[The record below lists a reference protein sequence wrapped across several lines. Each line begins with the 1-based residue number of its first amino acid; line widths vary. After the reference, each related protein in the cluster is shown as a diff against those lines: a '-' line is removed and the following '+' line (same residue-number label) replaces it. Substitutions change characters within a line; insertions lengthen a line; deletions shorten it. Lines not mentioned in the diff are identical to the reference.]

1 MMSLRFRGGERIQR
15 GREIGGIVRFFRS
28 LFTPTLSKLG
38 GTVVK
43 AAQSKAGKVAMNAL
57 KEQAVD
63 SGMNLAIDALQGR
76 DMKESWEK
84 HVGNAKKR
92 GASTLELIN
101 KKRKGNFKQ
110 SKKKRD
116 ILDG

>member
-1 MMSLRFRGGERIQR
+1 MSLSFRGGERIQR
-15 GREIGGIVRFFRS
+15 GRGIGGILRFFRS
-28 LFTPTLSKLG
+28 LFTPALSKLG

-57 KEQAVD
+57 KEQAID
-63 SGMNLAIDALQGR
+63 SGMNLVIDALRGR
-76 DMKESWEK
+76 DMKESLGK
-84 HVGNAKKR
+84 QVGNGKKR
-92 GASTLELIN
+92 GASTLERMN

>member
-1 MMSLRFRGGERIQR
+1 MSFRFRGGERLQR
-15 GREIGGIVRFFRS
+15 GRGIGGILRFFRN
-28 LFTPTLSKLG
+28 LFTPALSKLG

-57 KEQAVD
+57 KEQAID
-63 SGMNLAIDALQGR
+63 SGMNLAIDALRGR
-76 DMKESWEK
+76 DMKESLGRE
-84 HVGNAKKR
+84 VSGAKKR
-92 GASTLELIN
+92 GASTLERIN
-101 KKRKGNFKQ
+101 KKRKVNFKQ